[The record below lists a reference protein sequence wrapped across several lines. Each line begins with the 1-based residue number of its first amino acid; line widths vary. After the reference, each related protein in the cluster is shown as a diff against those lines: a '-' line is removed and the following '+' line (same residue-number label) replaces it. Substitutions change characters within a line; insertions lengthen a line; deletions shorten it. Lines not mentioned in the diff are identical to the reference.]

1 MSLFSVGSRL
11 STLLNPK
18 KLPSKVKVLT
28 RVATAYNDILVLQN
42 DRTREIW
49 FVRDEND
56 FFLQSRINLDAPN
69 SPVLIYSKM
78 ILASLLFQP
87 EPKRV
92 LTIGLGGAALTNFI
106 HEWYPQ
112 THIDVVEIDREV
124 VKIAKKYFFFEEK
137 ENYLVHEED
146 GRVFLKNADARKKY
160 DLVIL
165 DAFKSGSI
173 PYHLKTREYYEEIHR
188 LMAPGAV
195 LASNLYGKSN
205 KLKPRDWRTFSEVFG
220 EVYFLEDPDEVA
232 TALIAVDQK
241 VRWSPEKLQDVAEE
255 FMAQKAFPFSLEEMA
270 SYYRL
275 GKFEDG
281 GAEAFVDDFS
291 AQGFDQA
298 VTRNN
303 LNHTKKRD
311 YPIRSFS

>member
-1 MSLFSVGSRL
+1 M
-11 STLLNPK
+11 
-18 KLPSKVKVLT
+18 T
-28 RVATAYNDILVLQN
+28 RVATAYNDIIVLQN

-49 FVRDEND
+49 FVRNEND
-56 FFLQSRINLDAPN
+56 FFLQSRIDLDAPN

-106 HEWYPQ
+106 HEWYPDA
-112 THIDVVEIDREV
+112 HIDVVEIDREV
-124 VKIAKKYFFFEEK
+124 VNIAKKYFFLEEK
-137 ENYLVHEED
+137 ENYWVHVED
-146 GRVFLKNADARKKY
+146 GRVFLKNADAEKKY

-220 EVYFLEDPDEVA
+220 EVYFFEDPGEVA
-232 TALIAVDQK
+232 TTLVAVDQK
-241 VRWSPEKLQDVAEE
+241 TRWSPEKLRGAAKD
-255 FMAQKAFPFSLEEMA
+255 FMAQKPFPFSLEEMA
-270 SYYRL
+270 SYHRT
-275 GKFEDG
+275 GKFESA
-281 GAEAFVDDFS
+281 GAQAFVDDFS
-291 AQGFDQA
+291 AKGFDQA

-303 LNHTKKRD
+303 LNHAKKRD
-311 YPIRSFS
+311 YPIKSFS